1 MKGVIIAISA
11 YLLNAS
17 LSPLLKK
24 ANKDVAPFTTMAISM
39 FIVFL
44 LSLILSLWLE
54 NGWRFKLTD
63 HRQSVFILI
72 LEGVITVA
80 ALWLIILGFKYLPI
94 WQQSMFSLLTP
105 VFAGI
110 FAYFLLGEPISIKL
124 FVGLAIMGI
133 GLFIAVK

>member
-24 ANKDVAPFTTMAISM
+24 ANKDIAPFTTMAISM
-39 FIVFL
+39 FVVFL
-44 LSLILSLWLE
+44 LSLIFSLWLE
-54 NGWRFKLTD
+54 NGWRFKLED
-63 HRQSVFILI
+63 HRQSVPILI

-80 ALWLIILGFKYLPI
+80 VLWLIIVGFKYLPI

-105 VFAGI
+105 IFAGI
-110 FAYFLLGEPISIKL
+110 FAYFFLGEPMGIKL
-124 FVGLAIMGI
+124 FIGLAVMGI

>member
-1 MKGVIIAISA
+1 MV
-11 YLLNAS
+11 
-17 LSPLLKK
+17 
-24 ANKDVAPFTTMAISM
+24 
-39 FIVFL
+39 
-44 LSLILSLWLE
+44 
-54 NGWRFKLTD
+54 
-63 HRQSVFILI
+63 
-72 LEGVITVA
+72 

-124 FVGLAIMGI
+124 FIGLAVMGI